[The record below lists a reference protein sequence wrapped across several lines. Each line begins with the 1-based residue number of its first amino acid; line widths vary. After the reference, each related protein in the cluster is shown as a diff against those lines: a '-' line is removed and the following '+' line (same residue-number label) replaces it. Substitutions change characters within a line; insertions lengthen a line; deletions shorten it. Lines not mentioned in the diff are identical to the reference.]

1 MARHLTAMPVR
12 AGAMQRKPIV
22 AAIDFGTTYS
32 GYAFQTRANFE
43 ENPTKI
49 EAANWARTGSNIGIS
64 LKTTSSILFDKHQ
77 QFHSFGQEA
86 DQEYN
91 KLAAEGQHWD
101 WFFFKRFKMA
111 LYKSQNLTREM
122 KIKSVSTG
130 QEMPAI
136 VVITETIRYLK
147 DHLVNEIKSKDTGIQ
162 ESEIHWVLTVPAI
175 WDDSAKQFMREA
187 AINAEIDT
195 DKLLLSLEPEAAS
208 LFCRYLPF
216 ARETNKAGASLVTAG
231 VGDRYMILD
240 VGGGTVDITVH
251 EVQIN
256 EETKDVTLREMFK
269 ANGGDWGGLKV
280 DESFTDLLQDIIG
293 PDVMEVLQ
301 TRYREDFM
309 EFMDAFEIKKRK
321 VAPDMDSRE
330 IMTVPLSFVQTYKEL
345 NNVELED
352 EQRIKEKYNGKIT
365 FSKNKMRFD
374 PEILKGLFTETVDQI
389 CALASEYFDQIRE
402 YNIRTILMV
411 GGFSESRM
419 LQDKVRSTFPSK
431 RLIIPDE
438 AGLCVLKGA
447 VLYGHNPSMIT
458 ARVSKFTYGIE
469 ACKQFEPALDP
480 YEKRVIRDRIVLC
493 KNYFSIHAKAGQ
505 EFQVDEMVG
514 EHEYVAHGE
523 DATELQIDVYTTP
536 HRNPRYID
544 DEDSRKIGEMR
555 VPVGRSLSGDQE
567 MVKVQFVFG
576 DTELKVVAWN
586 VENGQKIKDA
596 RFEFLK

>member
-1 MARHLTAMPVR
+1 MALTDVIDRRKARLFSLNVKEEKLT
-12 AGAMQRKPIV
+12 GAMQRKPIV

-111 LYKSQNLTREM
+111 LYKSQ
-122 KIKSVSTG
+122 
-130 QEMPAI
+130 
-136 VVITETIRYLK
+136 
-147 DHLVNEIKSKDTGIQ
+147 
-162 ESEIHWVLTVPAI
+162 
-175 WDDSAKQFMREA
+175 
-187 AINAEIDT
+187 AEIDT